1 MDNSGK
7 KYFVHSTAI
16 VEENVEIS
24 AGTRIWHHAHVRK
37 GAKIGKNCNFGKG
50 VYVDTD
56 VKIGNNVK
64 LENRVSVFHGVTIE
78 DDVFVGPHA
87 TFTNDMYPRAFL
99 QEWEVVPTL
108 VKKGASIGAG
118 AVIVCGI
125 TLGEYSMV
133 AAGAVVTK
141 DVPPFGLVMGVPARL
156 RGFVC
161 YCGHPLKTIVERT
174 ESSVKYKCDK
184 CGKIVEIPMKDYK
197 KLESQKK

>member
-1 MDNSGK
+1 MTNHDR
-7 KYFVHSTAI
+7 KYFVHPTAI
-16 VEENVEIS
+16 VEEDVAIGE
-24 AGTRIWHHAHVRK
+24 GTRIWHHAHVRR
-37 GAKIGKNCNFGKG
+37 GAKIGKNCNFGKD

-56 VKIGNNVK
+56 VRIGNNVK

-99 QEWEVVPTL
+99 SEWEVVPTL

-156 RGFVC
+156 KGFVC
-161 YCGHPLKTIVERT
+161 YCCRPLKTIVEKNET
-174 ESSVKYKCDK
+174 SVKYKCDK
-184 CGKIVEIPMKDYK
+184 CGKVVEILMEDYK
-197 KLESQKK
+197 KLESQK

>member
-1 MDNSGK
+1 MNGQDK
-7 KYFVHSTAI
+7 KYFVHPTAI
-16 VEENVEIS
+16 VEEDVEIGE
-24 AGTRIWHHAHVRK
+24 GTRIWHHAHIRK
-37 GAKIGKNCNFGKG
+37 GAKIGKNCNFGKD

-56 VKIGNNVK
+56 VRIGNNVK

-99 QEWEVVPTL
+99 SEWEVVPTL

-118 AVIVCGI
+118 AVIVCGT

-141 DVPPFGLVMGVPARL
+141 DVPPFGLVMGVPAHL
-156 RGFVC
+156 KGFVC
-161 YCGHPLKTIVERT
+161 YCGHPLKTIIEKNET
-174 ESSVKYKCDK
+174 TVKYKCDK
-184 CGKIVEIPMKDYK
+184 CGKIVEIPMNDYK
-197 KLESQKK
+197 KLESQK

>member
-1 MDNSGK
+1 MTNHDK
-7 KYFVHSTAI
+7 KYFVHPTAI
-16 VEENVEIS
+16 VEEDVAIGE
-24 AGTRIWHHAHVRK
+24 GTRIWHHAHVRK
-37 GAKIGKNCNFGKG
+37 GAKIGKNCNFGKD

-56 VKIGNNVK
+56 VRIGNNVK

-99 QEWEVVPTL
+99 SEWEVVPTL

-156 RGFVC
+156 KGFVC
-161 YCGHPLKTIVERT
+161 YCGHPLKTIVEKN
-174 ESSVKYKCDK
+174 ENSVKYKCDK
-184 CGKIVEIPMKDYK
+184 CGKVVEILMEDYK
-197 KLESQKK
+197 KLESQK

>member
-1 MDNSGK
+1 MNDSEK
-7 KYFVHSTAI
+7 KYFVHPTAI
-16 VEENVEIS
+16 VEDDVEIGD
-24 AGTRIWHHAHVRK
+24 GTRIWHHAHVRK
-37 GAKIGKNCNFGKG
+37 GAKIGKNCNFGKD

-99 QEWEVVPTL
+99 SEWEVVPTL

-156 RGFVC
+156 KGFVC
-161 YCGHPLKTIVERT
+161 YCGHPLKTIVEKT
-174 ESSVKYKCDK
+174 ETSVKYKCDK
-184 CGKIVEIPMKDYK
+184 CGKIVEIPMEDYK
-197 KLESQKK
+197 KLKH

>member
-1 MDNSGK
+1 MTNHDK
-7 KYFVHSTAI
+7 KYFVHPTAI
-16 VEENVEIS
+16 VEEDVAIGE
-24 AGTRIWHHAHVRK
+24 GTRIWHHAHVRR
-37 GAKIGKNCNFGKG
+37 GAKIGKNCNFGKD

-56 VKIGNNVK
+56 VRIGNNVK

-99 QEWEVVPTL
+99 SEWEVVPTL

-156 RGFVC
+156 KGFVC
-161 YCGHPLKTIVERT
+161 YCGHPLKTIVEKN
-174 ESSVKYKCDK
+174 ENSVKYKCDK
-184 CGKIVEIPMKDYK
+184 CGKVVEIPMEDYK
-197 KLESQKK
+197 KLESQK